1 MRAGRDLQTRMR
13 GVGEQHAAPRWPEP
27 IGPVLDTPFQIWA
40 EKLALRIMAR
50 EEVKAAAAE
59 TRRRLSGDPATATAE
74 GLAALDRAVGMW
86 LTDLTL
92 REIACDPAR
101 PGILHTPAVWP
112 RTWHG
117 HTFPGAA
124 IAGDSPDNIQRST
137 FLHGQHAYLLTGRV
151 PSNRSA
157 QFTLAFS
164 PDFHIS
170 FGVGKRESLPYDR
183 GLGMLRDEDLEIE
196 ADGRVAITIDG
207 EPANGRRNHFQIPP
221 MPIDIWFREN
231 LSDWRQ
237 EPVRWRISRND
248 DLPAPPPR
256 TEDEI
261 AASVAEGLG
270 DFAAHWA
277 RHKETFFS
285 HPPVNTLGGPMYRK
299 GGFGFLAFGF
309 FSLGEDEALLAR
321 FDNADA
327 RYFSLQI
334 LDRWYIALD
343 RGGDP
348 ISRNNSQLAPD
359 PDGSVTY
366 IISRRDSGAPNWIST
381 GGLQEGIVL
390 PRWQG
395 LAEGAEPRVLD
406 YRVVRLDEIR
416 SLLPPGT
423 RWVTPAERT
432 AEIARRAAD
441 LRLRYAL

>member
-1 MRAGRDLQTRMR
+1 MGKP
-13 GVGEQHAAPRWPEP
+13 EQQEQLCWPDP
-27 IGPVLDTPFQIWA
+27 TGPVLDTMFQIRA
-40 EKLALRIMAR
+40 EKLALQIMAR
-50 EEVKAAAAE
+50 EEVQAAAAE
-59 TRRRLSGDPATATAE
+59 TRRRLSDDPAAATSE
-74 GLAALDRAVGMW
+74 GRAARDRAVGMW

-92 REIACDPAR
+92 REIACDPPR

-117 HTFPGAA
+117 HIFPGAA
-124 IAGDSPDNIQRST
+124 IAGDSPDNVQRSA
-137 FLHGQHAYLLTGRV
+137 FLHGQYAYVLTGRV

-196 ADGRVAITIDG
+196 ADGRVAITVDG
-207 EPANGRRNHFQIPP
+207 EPANGRRNHFQVPP
-221 MPIDIWFREN
+221 IPIDIWFREN

-237 EPVRWRISRND
+237 EPVRWMIRRVD

-256 TEDEI
+256 TEAEI
-261 AASVAEGLG
+261 AQCVAEGLG
-270 DFAAHWA
+270 DFAVHWA
-277 RHKETFFS
+277 SHKETFFS

-309 FSLGEDEALLAR
+309 FKLADDEALLAR
-321 FDNADA
+321 FENAGA

-348 ISRNNSQLAPD
+348 ISRNNSQLRPD

-366 IISRRDSGAPNWIST
+366 VISHTDLGAPNWIDT
-381 GGLQEGIVL
+381 GGLHEGIVL

-395 LAEGAEPRVLD
+395 LADGAEPRVLD
-406 YRVVRLDEIR
+406 YRVVRLDEVR
-416 SLLPPGT
+416 SLLPADT
-423 RWVTPAERT
+423 KWVAPPERA
-432 AEIARRAAD
+432 AEISCRAAE